1 MLKTILG
8 LIAVIVIAILSS
20 MFLDDSTM
28 SYFRS
33 DHVSIIDQTN
43 LFGLNGNANANS
55 NANSNANTFL
65 MNSQVSDDIPLHF

>member
-8 LIAVIVIAILSS
+8 LLAVIVIAILSS
-20 MFLDDSTM
+20 MLLDESTM

-33 DHVSIIDQTN
+33 DHVSIIDQQS
-43 LFGLNGNANANS
+43 LLLP

-65 MNSQVSDDIPLHF
+65 MNSQVSDDVPLHF

>member
-8 LIAVIVIAILSS
+8 LFAVILIAILSS
-20 MFLDDSTM
+20 MFLDESTM

-43 LFGLNGNANANS
+43 LLLPDS
-55 NANSNANTFL
+55 NANSFL
-65 MNSQVSDDIPLHF
+65 MNLQKSDDLPLHF